1 MGTTPTVT
9 ILILVITGLVTLAA
23 FMRPG
28 LRERLIFN
36 PIEIIQ
42 NKQYERLFTS
52 ALIHANWL
60 HFGFNAFT
68 LYSFG
73 SNIEFVY
80 GPKTLLFIYLSA
92 ILGGGV
98 LSLIIHRNQEYR
110 ALGASGGVCGVV
122 FASIFLIPGGS
133 IVMFPLPFHIPTYI
147 YAVGFLA
154 YSFVGYWRGRDNIGH
169 DAHLGG
175 AIAGLLLAA
184 MLDSEATFAE
194 PWKFYTALGLAAA
207 ISCYFIFNPRQLSF
221 RPLNPEPF
229 SPGSARAREYDAN
242 QGLNEKKSEMDR
254 LLDKVSREGIGKLSD
269 SERKRLD
276 ELSREVYGAR

>member
-1 MGTTPTVT
+1 MTAT
-9 ILILVITGLVTLAA
+9 ILILVITGLVTFAG
-23 FMRPG
+23 FMRPE

-36 PIEIIQ
+36 PFEIIQ

-73 SNIEFVY
+73 RNIESAY
-80 GPKTLLFIYLSA
+80 GAKTLLFIYLSA
-92 ILGGGV
+92 ILGGGI
-98 LSLIIHRNQEYR
+98 LSLIIHRNQVYR

-122 FASIFLIPGGS
+122 FASIFLIQGGS
-133 IVMFPLPFHIPTYI
+133 IYMFPLPFPIPTYV
-147 YAVGFLA
+147 YALGFLA

-175 AIAGLLLAA
+175 AIVGLLLAA
-184 MLDSEATFAE
+184 MLDPAATFAV
-194 PWKFYTALGLAAA
+194 PWMFYTALGLSVA
-207 ISCYFIFNPRQLSF
+207 ISCFFIFNPRQLSQ
-221 RPLNPEPF
+221 RSANSDVT
-229 SPGSARAREYDAN
+229 SPGNARAREYDEN